1 MSVIASIPHIPY
13 IQFMLAV
20 SQRGQQMPVSP
31 FRKLAPFAVAA
42 EQRGRRVYYLN
53 IGQPDI
59 ATPPALFEAVRQ
71 ADIKVLAY
79 SHGAGTDSYRQK
91 LAAYYHRAGIAVDM
105 SEILVTTAGSEAILF
120 ALLTCLNP
128 GDELVV
134 PEPFYGTYTAFA
146 VAAGVRIVP
155 VTGTIDNGFAL
166 PPLADFEAVITPRTK
181 AILLCNPSNPT
192 GYVYRRAELEDLL
205 GLCQRHQLF
214 LLSDEAYREYCYDG
228 ARATSALN
236 LAGGEE
242 HVVVLDTI
250 SKRYSACG
258 ARVGSLVTRNP
269 DVFQTAYRFAQ
280 MRISP
285 PGLGMLLGE
294 AAVALPESYFDENRA
309 EYQAR
314 RDLTVRRLRAMP
326 GVRCPVPGGAFY
338 VMAELPVDDAERF
351 GEWLLT
357 DFSYQNQT
365 LMLSPANGFYQTPGL
380 GRQQVRLAYIL
391 NLRDLD
397 AALTCLEQALLAY
410 PGRTLVPAVAQEAV
424 GALA

>member
-1 MSVIASIPHIPY
+1 MS
-13 IQFMLAV
+13 LAI
-20 SQRGQQMPVSP
+20 SQRGQDMPASP
-31 FRKLAPFAVAA
+31 FRKLAPFAEAA
-42 EQRGRRVYYLN
+42 KRQGKKVYHLN

-59 ATPPALFEAVRQ
+59 PTPPSLFEAVRK
-71 ADIKVLAY
+71 ADIRVLAY

-91 LAAYYHRAGIAVDM
+91 LAAYYHRAGIEVTTD
-105 SEILVTTAGSEAILF
+105 EILVTTAGSEAILF
-120 ALLTCLNP
+120 TLLTCLNP
-128 GDELVV
+128 GDEIIV

-146 VAAGVRIVP
+146 IAAGVNIVT
-155 VTGTIDNGFAL
+155 VTATIEDGFAL

-192 GYVYRRAELEDLL
+192 GHVYTRHELEDIL
-205 GLCQRHQLF
+205 GLCQRHGLY

-236 LAGGEE
+236 LAGGDDY
-242 HVVVLDTI
+242 VVVMDTI

-258 ARVGSLVTRNP
+258 ARVGSLVTRNKA
-269 DVFQTAYRFAQ
+269 VFEAAFHFAQ

-294 AAVALPESYFDENRA
+294 AAADLPESYFDENRA

-314 RDLTVRRLRAMP
+314 RDLTVARLHAMA

-338 VMAELPVDDAERF
+338 VIAHLPVDDAERF

-357 DFSYQNQT
+357 EFSYENQT

-380 GRQQVRLAYIL
+380 GRQQVRIAYVL
-391 NLRDLD
+391 NLSDLA
-397 AALTCLEQALLAY
+397 AALTCLEHALLAY
-410 PGRTLVPAVAQEAV
+410 PGRTGLAETPEPAATAALLV
-424 GALA
+424 

>member
-1 MSVIASIPHIPY
+1 MPLS
-13 IQFMLAV
+13 V
-20 SQRGQQMPVSP
+20 SQRGQDMPVSP
-31 FRKLAPFAVAA
+31 FRKLAPFAEAA
-42 EQRGRRVYYLN
+42 KQRGRQVYHLN

-59 ATPPALFEAVRQ
+59 PTPPSAVEALRQ
-71 ADIKVLAY
+71 ADLRIISY
-79 SHGAGTDSYRQK
+79 THGAGTESYRRK
-91 LAAYYHRAGIAVDM
+91 LTDYYHRAGIPVNFD
-105 SEILVTTAGSEAILF
+105 EILVTTAGSEAILF

-146 VAAGVRIVP
+146 IAAGVKIVT
-155 VTGTIDNGFAL
+155 VTASIDNGFAL
-166 PPLADFEAVITPRTK
+166 PPLADFEQVITPRTK

-192 GYVYRRAELEDLL
+192 GHVYTRQELEDLL
-205 GLCQRHQLF
+205 CLCQRHQLY

-228 ARATSALN
+228 ARAMSALN
-236 LAGGEE
+236 LADGEE
-242 HVVVLDTI
+242 YVVVLDTI

-258 ARVGSLVTRNP
+258 ARVGSLVTRNKA
-269 DVFQTAYRFAQ
+269 VFEAAFHFAQ

-285 PGLGMLLGE
+285 PTLGMLLGE

-314 RDLTVRRLRAMP
+314 RDLTVRRLQAMP
-326 GVRCPVPGGAFY
+326 GVQCPVPGGAFY
-338 VMAELPVDDAERF
+338 VMTHLPVDDAERF

-410 PGRTLVPAVAQEAV
+410 PGRTIEPALEPAEAHAAV
-424 GALA
+424 Q

>member
-1 MSVIASIPHIPY
+1 
-13 IQFMLAV
+13 
-20 SQRGQQMPVSP
+20 MPVSP
-31 FRKLAPFAVAA
+31 FRKLAPFAEAA
-42 EQRGRRVYYLN
+42 KQRGRKVYHLN

-59 ATPPALFEAVRQ
+59 ATPPSMFDAVRK

-91 LAAYYHRAGIAVDM
+91 LTAYYHRAGIEVDM
-105 SEILVTTAGSEAILF
+105 EEILVTTAGSEAILF

-146 VAAGVRIVP
+146 IASGVKIVT
-155 VTGTIDNGFAL
+155 VTATIDNGFAL
-166 PPLADFEAVITPRTK
+166 PPLADFEHVITPRTK

-192 GYVYRRAELEDLL
+192 GYVYTRAELDDLL
-205 GLCQRHQLF
+205 ALCRRHQLY

-228 ARATSALN
+228 ARAISALN
-236 LAGGEE
+236 LPGGEE

-258 ARVGSLVTRNP
+258 ARVGSLVTRNKA
-269 DVFQTAYRFAQ
+269 VFQAAFHFAQ

-314 RDLTVRRLRAMP
+314 RDLAVRRLQAMP
-326 GVRCPVPGGAFY
+326 GVQCPVPSGAFY
-338 VMAELPVDDAERF
+338 VMAHLPVDDAERF

-357 DFSYQNQT
+357 DFSYENQT

-391 NLRDLD
+391 NLHDLD

-410 PGRTLVPAVAQEAV
+410 PGRSLEPVLEPTEADA
-424 GALA
+424 ALR

>member
-1 MSVIASIPHIPY
+1 
-13 IQFMLAV
+13 
-20 SQRGQQMPVSP
+20 MPVSP
-31 FRKLAPFAVAA
+31 FRKLAPFAEAA
-42 EQRGRRVYYLN
+42 KERGRQVYHLN

-59 ATPPALFEAVRQ
+59 ATPPSMFDAVRK
-71 ADIKVLAY
+71 ADIRVLAY

-91 LAAYYHRAGIAVDM
+91 LAAYYHRAGIEVTTE
-105 SEILVTTAGSEAILF
+105 EILVTTAGSEAILF

-128 GDELVV
+128 GDELVI

-146 VAAGVRIVP
+146 IAAGVKIVT
-155 VTGTIDNGFAL
+155 VTATIDNGFAL

-192 GYVYRRAELEDLL
+192 GHVYTQAELDGLL
-205 GLCQRHQLF
+205 SICQQHQLY

-228 ARATSALN
+228 ARSISALN

-242 HVVVLDTI
+242 YVVVLDTI

-258 ARVGSLVTRNP
+258 ARVGSLVTRNK
-269 DVFQTAYRFAQ
+269 DVFQAAFHFAQ

-314 RDLTVRRLRAMP
+314 RDLTVRRLQAMP
-326 GVRCPVPGGAFY
+326 GVQCPVPGGAFY
-338 VMAELPVDDAERF
+338 VMAHLPVDDAERF

-357 DFSYQNQT
+357 DFEYENQT

-391 NLRDLD
+391 NLTDLA
-397 AALTCLEQALLAY
+397 AALTCLEHALLAY
-410 PGRTLVPAVAQEAV
+410 PGRTLEPVLEVAEEA
-424 GALA
+424 AAR